1 MSSRIIIALMLSV
14 VTAVAAEVP
23 LDSVLAHPK
32 KYDRQRVT
40 ASGFARVDGESFVL
54 YRDAASARRL
64 DTHALSVALRR
75 GKKLHDQLNNHWVTA
90 TSIVDAKA
98 HGLWGF
104 PCELLLEE
112 AHAVGHQPHLTN
124 R

>member
-1 MSSRIIIALMLSV
+1 MITRMIVALMLSV
-14 VTAVAAEVP
+14 VAAVAAEAP

-40 ASGFARVDGESFVL
+40 VSGSARVGGESFVL
-54 YRDAASARRL
+54 YRDAECAKRL
-64 DTHALSVALRR
+64 GLRALSVAQHR
-75 GKKLHDQLNNHWVTA
+75 GQPLHEDLNNHWVVI
-90 TSIVDAKA
+90 TSIVNAEA

-112 AHAVGHQPHLTN
+112 AHAVPHQ
-124 R
+124 

>member
-1 MSSRIIIALMLSV
+1 MSPRIIVALMLSV
-14 VTAVAAEVP
+14 VAAVAGEVP

-40 ASGFARVDGESFVL
+40 VSGFARVGGESFVL
-54 YRDAASARRL
+54 YRDAASAKRL
-64 DTHALSVALRR
+64 DLHALSVAQRR
-75 GKKLHDQLNNHWVTA
+75 GQPLHNDLNNHWVVVTG
-90 TSIVDAKA
+90 IVDAKA

-112 AHAVGHQPHLTN
+112 ANAVRHQ
-124 R
+124 